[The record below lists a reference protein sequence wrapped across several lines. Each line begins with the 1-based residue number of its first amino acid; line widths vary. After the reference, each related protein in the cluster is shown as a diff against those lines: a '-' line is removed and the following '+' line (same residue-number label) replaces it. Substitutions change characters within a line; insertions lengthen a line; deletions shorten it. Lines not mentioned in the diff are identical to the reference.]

1 MPFMSGM
8 VVLYVIGGAILAII
22 AVAVILSLPDIMR
35 YIRIN
40 KM

>member
-1 MPFMSGM
+1 MSGM

-22 AVAVILSLPDIMR
+22 AVAVISSLPDIMR

>member
-1 MPFMSGM
+1 MSGM